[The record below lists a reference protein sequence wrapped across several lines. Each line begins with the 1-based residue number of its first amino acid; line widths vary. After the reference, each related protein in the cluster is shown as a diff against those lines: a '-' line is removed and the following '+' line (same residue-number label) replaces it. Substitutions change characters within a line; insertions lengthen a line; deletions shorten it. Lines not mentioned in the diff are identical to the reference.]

1 MIGCCLILFLAILDV
16 NLVANQLPK
25 ILEEFKSGEEFSW
38 LINSHSLTST
48 MLQPF
53 CRKLST
59 IFGKKLTFLVS
70 ILIFGAS
77 SVLCGASQ
85 NIQWLIA
92 TRATMGIGS
101 GMIASMTFIIISEV
115 LPYKQKVFY
124 NIVMNIIF
132 AIAFI
137 IGPLLGG
144 LFVDYVSWRWSFY
157 MNGPLSIICI
167 IILLIA
173 LRKFGKSSENT
184 STKLKEVDWLGIFLL
199 ASGLLLLLFGLN
211 YGGNKFPWISVTILT
226 IFGVGFVILMF
237 FGIFEKIFVK
247 KPLIPTSMFKDS
259 SIRAIFGCFYF
270 IGWIQVI
277 VIYYT
282 PIYFQYVRLQS
293 ATQSGISLLPLV
305 SSVVIFCAIS
315 GTLVIKFE
323 KYKWLLYIGSIS
335 LIGGGFLLSTLN
347 LTTETLLRVIALI
360 VIGCGIGTQFILL
373 IPALRAVKKGEK
385 SGMIGLCNFFRGYG
399 FIFGISISTALFD
412 NHILSNMKNTQNY
425 PIKSSLNDVLSLK
438 NIRQL
443 DEEQKNI
450 ILNSINNGIST
461 IYILCIFVA
470 VMGLI
475 FASFLKNYNLRNDTE
490 DNNNNSNNNN
500 FEVLNEKI
508 I

>member
-1 MIGCCLILFLAILDV
+1 
-16 NLVANQLPK
+16 
-25 ILEEFKSGEEFSW
+25 
-38 LINSHSLTST
+38 

-53 CRKLST
+53 CGKLSI

-77 SVLCGASQ
+77 SALCGASQ
-85 NIQWLIA
+85 NIQWLIT

-101 GMIASMTFIIISEV
+101 GMITSMTFIIISEV
-115 LPYKQKVFY
+115 IPYKQKVFY
-124 NIVMNIIF
+124 NTIMNVIF
-132 AIAFI
+132 TTAFI

-157 MNGPLSIICI
+157 MNGLLSIICI

-173 LRKFGKSSENT
+173 LRKLDKSSENISIT
-184 STKLKEVDWLGIFLL
+184 LKDVDWLGIFLL
-199 ASGLLLLLFGLN
+199 ASGLLLLLFGIN
-211 YGGNKFPWISVTILT
+211 YGGIKFPWISVTILT
-226 IFGVGFVILMF
+226 IFGAGLVVLMF
-237 FGIFEKIFVK
+237 FGIHEKILAK
-247 KPLIPTSMFKDS
+247 KPLVPPSMFKDS

-305 SSVVIFCAIS
+305 SSVVIFCAIG

-323 KYKWLLYIGSIS
+323 KYKWILYIGSIS
-335 LIGGGFLLSTLN
+335 LIGGGFLLSTFN
-347 LTTETLLRVIALI
+347 LTTETLLRVISLI

-373 IPALRAVKKGEK
+373 VPALRSIKKEEK
-385 SGMIGLCNFFRGYG
+385 SDMIGLCNFFRGYG
-399 FIFGISISTALFD
+399 FIFGISISTALFN
-412 NHILSNMKNTQNY
+412 NHILSNMKNTSNY
-425 PIKSSLNDVLSLK
+425 PINSSLNDALSLK

-461 IYILCIFVA
+461 NYILCIFVA

-475 FASFLKNYNLRNDTE
+475 FASFIKHYDLKNDRRGDDTVIE
-490 DNNNNSNNNN
+490 DSNNNSNNNN
-500 FEVLNEKI
+500 NFEILNEKKI
-508 I
+508 